1 MIKSPEI
8 NTLAYGLIEETSS
21 TLDETESKIVHQDE
35 EGDL

>member
-1 MIKSPEI
+1 MIKSPKT

-21 TLDETESKIVHQDE
+21 TLDETELKTVHQDE